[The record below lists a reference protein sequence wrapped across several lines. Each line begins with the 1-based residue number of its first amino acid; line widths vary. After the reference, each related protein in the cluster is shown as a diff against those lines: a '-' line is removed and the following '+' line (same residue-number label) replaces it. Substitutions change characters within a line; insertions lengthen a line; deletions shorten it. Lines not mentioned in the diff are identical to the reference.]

1 MSNNRSFFGTLAIV
15 GLGAAAAIGTIVAYQ
30 HRKEIREKA
39 NEWAAITI
47 SRIKDA
53 AEDAGLTKS
62 ADEEDECECG
72 CTCTVDTDGDGVDD
86 AVLVDADGDGTADY
100 AAFDTDGDGK
110 ADVILADTT
119 GDGVL
124 DTALDPE
131 EFGKED
137 GDK

>member
-1 MSNNRSFFGTLAIV
+1 MSKDRSFFGTLAII
-15 GLGAAAAIGTIVAYQ
+15 GIGAAAAIGTIAAYQ

-53 AEDAGLTKS
+53 AEEVGITKS
-62 ADEEDECECG
+62 ADEGECECG

-110 ADVILADTT
+110 ADVILADTD
-119 GDGVL
+119 GDGVM
-124 DTALDPE
+124 DKAVDPE
-131 EFGKED
+131 DFGKEAGKD
-137 GDK
+137 

>member
-1 MSNNRSFFGTLAIV
+1 MSKDRSFFGTLAII
-15 GLGAAAAIGTIVAYQ
+15 GIGAAAAIGTIAAYQ

-53 AEDAGLTKS
+53 AEEVGITKS
-62 ADEEDECECG
+62 ADDSECECG

-86 AVLVDADGDGTADY
+86 AVLVDADGDGTADH

-110 ADVILADTT
+110 ADVILADTD
-119 GDGVL
+119 GDSVM
-124 DTALDPE
+124 DKAVDPE
-131 EFGKED
+131 DFGK
-137 GDK
+137 

>member
-1 MSNNRSFFGTLAIV
+1 MSKDRSFFGTLAII
-15 GLGAAAAIGTIVAYQ
+15 GIGAAAAIGTIAAYQ

-53 AEDAGLTKS
+53 AEEVGITKS
-62 ADEEDECECG
+62 ADDSECECG

-86 AVLVDADGDGTADY
+86 AVLVDADGDGTADH

-110 ADVILADTT
+110 ADVILADTD
-119 GDGVL
+119 GDGVM
-124 DTALDPE
+124 DKAVDPE
-131 EFGKED
+131 EFGK
-137 GDK
+137 

>member
-1 MSNNRSFFGTLAIV
+1 MSKDRSFFGTLAII
-15 GLGAAAAIGTIVAYQ
+15 GIGAAAAIGTIAAYQ

-53 AEDAGLTKS
+53 AEEVGITKS
-62 ADEEDECECG
+62 ADDSECECG

-86 AVLVDADGDGTADY
+86 AVLVDADGDGTADH

-110 ADVILADTT
+110 ADVILADTD
-119 GDGVL
+119 GDGVM
-124 DTALDPE
+124 DKAVDPE
-131 EFGKED
+131 DFGKEAGKD
-137 GDK
+137 

>member
-1 MSNNRSFFGTLAIV
+1 MSKDRSFFGTLAII
-15 GLGAAAAIGTIVAYQ
+15 GIGAAAAIGTIAAYQ

-47 SRIKDA
+47 SRLKDA
-53 AEDAGLTKS
+53 AEEVGITKS
-62 ADEEDECECG
+62 ADDSECECG

-110 ADVILADTT
+110 ADVILADTD
-119 GDGVL
+119 GDGVM
-124 DTALDPE
+124 DKAVDPE
-131 EFGKED
+131 DFGKEANKD
-137 GDK
+137 

>member
-1 MSNNRSFFGTLAIV
+1 MSKDRSFFGTLAIV
-15 GLGAAAAIGTIVAYQ
+15 GLGAAAAIGTIAAYQ

-39 NEWAAITI
+39 SEWATITI
-47 SRIKDA
+47 SKIKDA

-62 ADEEDECECG
+62 ADEDECECG

-86 AVLVDADGDGTADY
+86 AVFVDADGDGTADY

-110 ADVILADTT
+110 ADVILADTN

-124 DTALDPE
+124 DTSIDPE
-131 EFGKED
+131 EFGKTD
-137 GDK
+137 GAE

>member
-1 MSNNRSFFGTLAIV
+1 MSRERSFFGTLAIIDI
-15 GLGAAAAIGTIVAYQ
+15 GAAAAIGTIAAYQ

-53 AEDAGLTKS
+53 AEEVGITRSSD
-62 ADEEDECECG
+62 EDECDCG

-110 ADVILADTT
+110 ADVILADTD

-124 DTALDPE
+124 DTSVDPE
-131 EFGKED
+131 DFGKEAE
-137 GDK
+137 

>member
-1 MSNNRSFFGTLAIV
+1 MSKDRSFFGTLAII
-15 GLGAAAAIGTIVAYQ
+15 GIGAAAAIGTIAAYQ

-53 AEDAGLTKS
+53 AEEVGITKS
-62 ADEEDECECG
+62 ADDSECECG

-86 AVLVDADGDGTADY
+86 AVLVDADGDGTADH

-110 ADVILADTT
+110 ADVILADTD
-119 GDGVL
+119 GDGVM
-124 DTALDPE
+124 DKAVDPE
-131 EFGKED
+131 DFGK
-137 GDK
+137 